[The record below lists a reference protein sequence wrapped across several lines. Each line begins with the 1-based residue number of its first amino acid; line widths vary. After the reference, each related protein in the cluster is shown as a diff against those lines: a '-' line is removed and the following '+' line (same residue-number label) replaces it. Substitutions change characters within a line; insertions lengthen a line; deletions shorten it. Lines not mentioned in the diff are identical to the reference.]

1 MRWFIYSKNNRWTPV
16 MLDPENMNKGIAS
29 QRQWFWG
36 WFKFQ
41 SHLGNLLK
49 KIRIFM
55 SYPKRLGS
63 SKNGMWTGNHT
74 FIKNLQVILLQ
85 VAWELDFNQWPKRGQ
100 NIYRKKYSRN
110 HLRVQVS
117 INEQHYRTSLNWETW
132 SQVYAEGGPYSG
144 RSQNVKPG

>member
-1 MRWFIYSKNNRWTPV
+1 
-16 MLDPENMNKGIAS
+16 
-29 QRQWFWG
+29 
-36 WFKFQ
+36 
-41 SHLGNLLK
+41 
-49 KIRIFM
+49 M

-63 SKNGMWTGNHT
+63 SNNGMWTGNHA

-117 INEQHYRTSLNWETW
+117 INEQDYRTSLNWETW
-132 SQVYAEGGPYSG
+132 SQVYEEGGPYSG